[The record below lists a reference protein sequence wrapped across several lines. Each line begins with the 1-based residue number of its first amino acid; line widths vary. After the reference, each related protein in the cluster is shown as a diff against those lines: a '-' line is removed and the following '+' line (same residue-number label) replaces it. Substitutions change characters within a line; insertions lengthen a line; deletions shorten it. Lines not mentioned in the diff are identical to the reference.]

1 MNEADIKKKVNDIK
15 EALDIA
21 CIFNVRVVYAGKPEW
36 LLLKTASRGK
46 TFGCIRANKLS
57 FASLY
62 LDLKESYDLLE
73 KTKDNP
79 KFSDLP
85 NIAKRKSKIN
95 FAQYVIRLNT
105 EKDFMTAISLIEKV
119 INDNAVKIENK
130 LWGSK

>member
-15 EALDIA
+15 EAIDIA

-36 LLLKTASRGK
+36 LLLKTASRGR

-73 KTKDNP
+73 KTKDDP
-79 KFSDLP
+79 RFSTLSR
-85 NIAKRKSKIN
+85 ITTKKAKMNYFEYKIK
-95 FAQYVIRLNT
+95 LNT
-105 EKDFMTAISLIEKV
+105 EKDFMTAVSLIEKV
-119 INDNAVKIENK
+119 INDNAVKVENK
-130 LWGSK
+130 LRGSK